1 MSFFVSETLINTSMT
16 TSTSPLNRQPTKLD
30 YSSPTQFRFLI
41 NQLPKVQYFTVAAN
55 IPGITLGEGVFN
67 TPLKDIPLLG
77 DKLTYEDLTITF
89 IVDENLE
96 NYIEMHTWL
105 TAIGFPKDRSQFR
118 EFRSETSNVKTS
130 TRGES
135 KDIGDV
141 KASTPERAM
150 YSDAVM
156 PILTNKNNPVVE
168 CRFADVFPTSLSGLT
183 YSQNQTDVDYL
194 TADVSSKY
202 QIYEIKTL

>member
-30 YSSPTQFRFLI
+30 YSSPTQFRFII
-41 NQLPKVQYFTVAAN
+41 NQLPKVEYFTVAGN
-55 IPGITLGEGVFN
+55 IPGLTLDEIDLG
-67 TPLKDIPLLG
+67 TPLKNIPLMG
-77 DKLTYEDLTITF
+77 NKLTYEDLTITF
-89 IVDENLE
+89 IVDEDLQ

-105 TAIGFPKDRSQFR
+105 TSIGFPKDRSQFR
-118 EFRSETSNVKTS
+118 DFRSATSNVKTS
-130 TRGES
+130 TFGES
-135 KDIGDV
+135 TDIGDV
-141 KASTPERAM
+141 KPSTPERAM

-156 PILTNKNNPVVE
+156 TILTNKNNPVVE

-194 TADVSSKY
+194 TAEVNFKY

>member
-1 MSFFVSETLINTSMT
+1 MT
-16 TSTSPLNRQPTKLD
+16 TSTSPLSRQPTKLD

-41 NQLPKVQYFTVAAN
+41 NQLPKVEYFTTEAN
-55 IPGITLGEGVFN
+55 IPGITLGDGVMN
-67 TPLKDIPLLG
+67 TPLKDIPILG
-77 DKLTYEDLTITF
+77 DKLTYDDLNISF

-141 KASTPERAM
+141 RESPPELAM
-150 YSDAVM
+150 TSDAVM
-156 PILTNKNNPVVE
+156 TILTNKNNPVVE

-194 TADVSSKY
+194 TAEVNFKY
-202 QIYEIKTL
+202 QIYEIITL

>member
-1 MSFFVSETLINTSMT
+1 MT
-16 TSTSPLNRQPTKLD
+16 TETSPLSRQPNVLD

-41 NQLPKVQYFTVAAN
+41 NQLPKVQYFTTEAN
-55 IPGITLGEGVFN
+55 LPGITLDELELGS
-67 TPLKDIPLLG
+67 PLKDLPLLG
-77 DKLTYEDLTITF
+77 SKLTYDDLTITF

-105 TAIGFPKDRSQFR
+105 TAIGFPKDRKQFR
-118 EFRSETSNVKTS
+118 DFRSTTSNVATA

-141 KASTPERAM
+141 KAPTPEISM
-150 YSDAVM
+150 SSDAVLT
-156 PILTNKNNPVVE
+156 ILTNKNNPVVE

-183 YSQNQTDVDYL
+183 YSQNQTDVEYL
-194 TADVSSKY
+194 TATVNFKY
-202 QIYEIKTL
+202 QIYEIVTL

>member
-1 MSFFVSETLINTSMT
+1 MATP
-16 TSTSPLNRQPTKLD
+16 TSPISRQPTKLD

-41 NQLPKVQYFTVAAN
+41 NQLPKVEYFTTSAN
-55 IPGITLGEGVFN
+55 IPGIGLGDGVLN
-67 TPLKDIPLLG
+67 TPFKDIPLLG
-77 DKLTYEDLTITF
+77 DKLTYEDLAISF

-105 TAIGFPKDRSQFR
+105 TSIGFPKDRSQFSD
-118 EFRSETSNVKTS
+118 FRSTTSNVKTS

-141 KASTPERAM
+141 RASTPELPM
-150 YSDAVM
+150 YSDATLT
-156 PILTNKNNPVVE
+156 ILTNKNNPVVE

-183 YSQNQTDVDYL
+183 YSQNQTDVEYL
-194 TADVSSKY
+194 TATVNFKY
-202 QIYEIKTL
+202 KIYEIHTL

>member
-141 KASTPERAM
+141 KASSPERAM

-156 PILTNKNNPVVE
+156 TILTNKNNPVVE

-194 TADVSSKY
+194 TAEVNFKY

>member
-1 MSFFVSETLINTSMT
+1 MSFFVSGTLINTSMT

-30 YSSPTQFRFLI
+30 YSSPTQFRFII
-41 NQLPKVQYFTVAAN
+41 NQLPKVEYFTVAGN
-55 IPGITLGEGVFN
+55 IPGLTLDEIDLG
-67 TPLKDIPLLG
+67 TPLKNIPLMG
-77 DKLTYEDLTITF
+77 NKLTYEDLTITF
-89 IVDENLE
+89 IVDEDLQ

-105 TAIGFPKDRSQFR
+105 TSIGFPKDRSQFR
-118 EFRSETSNVKTS
+118 DFRSATSNVKTS
-130 TRGES
+130 TFGES
-135 KDIGDV
+135 TDIGDV
-141 KASTPERAM
+141 KPSTPERAM

-156 PILTNKNNPVVE
+156 TILTNKNNPVVE

-194 TADVSSKY
+194 TAEVNFKY